1 MNINRLNADFARYAL
16 EKNEEKVK
24 EVTLQSMIPSEFKAK
39 KDKISF
45 VVKSV
50 LTPFAGCEFNVSG
63 KMAVKDKKITVNKLH
78 GTVNS
83 KVKKVFKT
91 FKANKKERK
100 EFLKAVIQQ
109 TKSAAIQYAEEHA
122 PKKLQKKIAKK

>member
-1 MNINRLNADFARYAL
+1 MNINQLNADFARYVL
-16 EKNEEKVK
+16 EENEKKVK
-24 EVTLQSMIPSEFKAK
+24 EVTLQSMTPSEFKAK

-63 KMAVKDKKITVNKLH
+63 KIAVKDKKITVNKLH

-83 KVKKVFKT
+83 KVKKAFK
-91 FKANKKERK
+91 KSKLNKNERK

-109 TKSAAIQYAEEHA
+109 TKNAAIQYAEEHV
-122 PKKLQKKIAKK
+122 PKKLQKKIDKK